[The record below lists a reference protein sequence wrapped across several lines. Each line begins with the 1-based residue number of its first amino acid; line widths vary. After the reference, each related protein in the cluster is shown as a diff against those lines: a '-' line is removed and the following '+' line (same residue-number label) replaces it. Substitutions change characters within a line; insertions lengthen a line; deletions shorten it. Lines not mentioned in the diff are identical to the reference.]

1 MVAGVACDAERERA
15 AMELL
20 EDALQLPSGERL
32 AFLQRQENVD
42 AGVRHRAIE
51 LLASEASASV
61 MLRTGGAADVEEA
74 QPVPETIGGYR
85 ILDLLGRGG
94 MGAVYLA
101 ERNAD
106 DFEHRVAIK
115 VIKPGAL
122 SDTLTDRFRRERQI
136 LAQLN
141 HPHIARLYD
150 GGETEQGQPYIVMEY
165 VDGQTLFAWLD
176 REPRPMDQR
185 IALFRQVASAVAFAH
200 QNLVVH
206 RDLTPTN
213 ILVTADDQAKLID
226 FGIARPHEP
235 AQEGGQ
241 GGGVF
246 GGLSLTPGFAAPERS
261 TGAASNTLAD
271 IYSLGKVLGVIIGK
285 ADVPELS
292 AIARKAAAEEPERRY
307 ASAGDLIEDIDRYY
321 AKLPVRAYS
330 DKRAYKI
337 RKFMDRERKSV
348 IAGAALILTL
358 VVGLAGTGWSYVR
371 AEREREAA
379 EQRFFE
385 LRNLAHHMLFDIYD
399 KVSAVP
405 GTVKAREDLAKTA
418 LSYLDA
424 LAKDESAPADV
435 RLEVAQGY
443 QRLAKVVGSTNDASL
458 GKLDEGQRLQ
468 SRALSILRGLH
479 TEFPDRRD
487 VSEALAFVLVR
498 AASEKLWAEGD
509 MKAALDMARQV
520 QTLVAV
526 DDATDTNS
534 ANALLDGYRVEAEAL
549 NWMGNSREA
558 LRASEAG
565 IAVGRTLPGRLRQEA
580 SVRGSL
586 ATLLSIKASLLAEQD
601 KPDASI
607 SAFRE
612 SLAQQRLASNGKPA
626 GIRNLII
633 TLYYLAK
640 VEAQEG
646 KPEAMGHADEAL
658 GMIAQNMARDAN
670 DTRMKE
676 LFSGV
681 ALVKAALL
689 AEAGRHAEAVALTER
704 AISYARDVAAAAG
717 EVAGARMP
725 LAVRLSEASSI
736 YAELDEKVRR
746 CEAAGEGLG
755 IMQAYAKGH
764 DIPAPDRETYL
775 KPLERMAATC

>member
-1 MVAGVACDAERERA
+1 MVSMVCDAQRERA

-20 EDALQLPSGERL
+20 EDALQLPSGERF
-32 AFLQRQENVD
+32 AYIQRQENID
-42 AGVRHRAIE
+42 AAVRHRAIE

-74 QPVPETIGGYR
+74 QSVPETIGGYR

-106 DFEHRVAIK
+106 DFEHRVAVK

-176 REPRPMDQR
+176 QAPRPIDQR

-235 AQEGGQ
+235 EQQGSK

-246 GGLSLTPGFAAPERS
+246 SGLSLTPGFAAPERS
-261 TGAASNTLAD
+261 IGAASNTLAD
-271 IYSLGKVLGVIIGK
+271 VYSLGKVLGVIIGK

-292 AIARKAAAEEPERRY
+292 AIARKAAAEEPEHRY

-321 AKLPVRAYS
+321 AKLPVPAYS

-348 IAGAALILTL
+348 IAAAALVLTL

-371 AEREREAA
+371 AERERVAA

-405 GTVKAREDLAKTA
+405 GTVKAREDLARTA

-435 RLEVAQGY
+435 RLEVAEGY

-468 SRALSILRGLH
+468 SRALAILRGLH

-509 MKAALDMARQV
+509 METALGMARKV
-520 QTLVAV
+520 QTLVVV
-526 DDATDTNS
+526 DDTTDTES
-534 ANALLDGYRVEAEAL
+534 ANALLDGYRVESEAL
-549 NWMGNSREA
+549 NWMGKSGEA
-558 LRASEAG
+558 LQASDAG
-565 IAVGRTLPGRLRQEA
+565 LAIVRTFSAGLRQDA

-586 ATLLSIKASLLAEQD
+586 ATLLSIKASLLAERG

-607 SAFRE
+607 SAFKE

-626 GIRNLII
+626 SIRNMII
-633 TLYYLAK
+633 TLFYLAK

-646 KPEAMGHADEAL
+646 RSQAIGHADEAL
-658 GMIAQNMARDAN
+658 NMIAQNMARDAN

-681 ALVKAALL
+681 ALVKAELL
-689 AEAGRHAEAVALTER
+689 AESGRHHEAVALTER

-717 EVAGARMP
+717 TVAGARMP
-725 LAVRLSEASSI
+725 LAVRLAEAANI
-736 YAELDEKVRR
+736 YDQLDEKGRR

-755 IMQAYAKGH
+755 IMHAYAKDH
-764 DIPAPDRETYL
+764 DIPAPDREAYL
-775 KPLERMAATC
+775 TPLERMAATC